1 MVELVTLKLAQ
12 ERVYTWLRADDAKYT
27 KHYSEDIKKLIDR
40 LDSEIRQVSLYLETF
55 DPKGDV
61 VKFNRRVNNRIQQ
74 INIRFFN
81 NPILKDLESMLIA
94 RSGSNRQYISVINR
108 RTGATS
114 IESCMDR
121 DFTIGANRVLSNLR
135 ALKPIERVTFFD
147 MSDTKEL
154 LARTVRVLKA
164 LITRD
169 IKDSNDKTISPTDIT
184 NDDMY
189 AVSTGFVIDFLI
201 LLVTL
206 IAKEPK
212 EDLVPIE
219 VVEDI
224 LNGKY
229 ADKILSSIKL
239 FIAELDNS
247 YLLAV
252 PNDIDDK
259 TIDNLRLLVLY
270 MQQHKLANLYINE
283 IKANRLNRYFSKR
296 LQEKYPN
303 SIFKIYKIDKNRF
316 NHSILQKI
324 MAGVYHV

>member
-1 MVELVTLKLAQ
+1 
-12 ERVYTWLRADDAKYT
+12 
-27 KHYSEDIKKLIDR
+27 
-40 LDSEIRQVSLYLETF
+40 
-55 DPKGDV
+55 
-61 VKFNRRVNNRIQQ
+61 
-74 INIRFFN
+74 
-81 NPILKDLESMLIA
+81 
-94 RSGSNRQYISVINR
+94 
-108 RTGATS
+108 
-114 IESCMDR
+114 MDR

-201 LLVTL
+201 LLITL

-296 LQEKYPN
+296 LQERYLN